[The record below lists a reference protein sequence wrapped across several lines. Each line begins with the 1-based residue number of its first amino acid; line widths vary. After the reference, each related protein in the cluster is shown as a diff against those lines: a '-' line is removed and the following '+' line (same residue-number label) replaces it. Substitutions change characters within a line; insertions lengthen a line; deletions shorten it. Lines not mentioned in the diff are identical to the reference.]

1 MRKGYEYLL
10 SNFFY
15 RVFFLFSEAAHFAFF
30 PFYTS
35 TETDRSYSSHIIL
48 NVTVKNET
56 EWTLKNGLGAEMVK
70 ANTSTYK
77 GLIVYPTYGYYLSSN
92 FDHSLDVSITTY
104 VETNTSEYSS
114 FYRVQ
119 PRPMLGQNY
128 TISMVSDSSSEYE
141 CAILAPIDQQLHII
155 VTLPPDLLYK
165 VLLYDETLKETQTNY
180 TVPKGKAVKLQS
192 RFPINGVIIM
202 SETAKF
208 SVFCAERNM
217 RYQLL
222 PNRYCGKKFNAL
234 CPNNNYFSYCNV
246 SLTSV
251 IDNTI
256 LFRTNSTGQRSQ
268 MLYKGHFISFRLDPG
283 MDMALRTTNEVCV
296 LISKFRD
303 LFVNNT
309 ILKSHVEMIFSQDNP
324 PKKPSALTTTQKL
337 EPTKV
342 STLMNK
348 NSQTIT
354 TAGALHSFP
363 LQFSSTLYSRVLS
376 NRKTSI
382 FNVYKTSQQNN
393 FSQSTGKQLIF
404 KTIPD
409 STKEKKST
417 SLDRTTNFAHIFLKS
432 SPLTNQATVL
442 SSLYPLTTTKKLKLL
457 NSTSSKSSLQTKE
470 NQISTT
476 SSVIVPISKLLMQG
490 NTISM
495 KEGCVCSYTEYC
507 AEFRQDIVSQAEVTS
522 KLNHLRSTLSVNK
535 SSLTSF
541 VRQKTCAVDE
551 RTSARNIG
559 YVGVLVILMCSMLI
573 ISCDL
578 ITLFQLVRKV

>member
-1 MRKGYEYLL
+1 
-10 SNFFY
+10 
-15 RVFFLFSEAAHFAFF
+15 
-30 PFYTS
+30 
-35 TETDRSYSSHIIL
+35 
-48 NVTVKNET
+48 
-56 EWTLKNGLGAEMVK
+56 MVK

-77 GLIVYPTYGYYLSSN
+77 GLIVYPTYGYYLSPN

-180 TVPKGKAVKLQS
+180 TVPKG
-192 RFPINGVIIM
+192 
-202 SETAKF
+202 
-208 SVFCAERNM
+208 
-217 RYQLL
+217 
-222 PNRYCGKKFNAL
+222 
-234 CPNNNYFSYCNV
+234 
-246 SLTSV
+246 
-251 IDNTI
+251 
-256 LFRTNSTGQRSQ
+256 
-268 MLYKGHFISFRLDPG
+268 

-324 PKKPSALTTTQKL
+324 PRKPSALTTTQKL

-348 NSQTIT
+348 NSQSIT
-354 TAGALHSFP
+354 TA
-363 LQFSSTLYSRVLS
+363 
-376 NRKTSI
+376 
-382 FNVYKTSQQNN
+382 
-393 FSQSTGKQLIF
+393 
-404 KTIPD
+404 D
-409 STKEKKST
+409 
-417 SLDRTTNFAHIFLKS
+417 
-432 SPLTNQATVL
+432 
-442 SSLYPLTTTKKLKLL
+442 
-457 NSTSSKSSLQTKE
+457 
-470 NQISTT
+470 
-476 SSVIVPISKLLMQG
+476 
-490 NTISM
+490 
-495 KEGCVCSYTEYC
+495 TEYC

-522 KLNHLRSTLSVNK
+522 KLNHLRSKLSVNK

>member
-1 MRKGYEYLL
+1 M
-10 SNFFY
+10 
-15 RVFFLFSEAAHFAFF
+15 
-30 PFYTS
+30 
-35 TETDRSYSSHIIL
+35 
-48 NVTVKNET
+48 TVKNET

-141 CAILAPIDQQLHII
+141 CAILAPIHQQIHII

-165 VLLYDETLKETQTNY
+165 VLLNDQTLIKTQTNY

-192 RFPINGVIIM
+192 SFPIHGVIIM

-208 SVFCAERNM
+208 SVFCAERNI

-222 PNRYCGKKFNAL
+222 PNRYCGKNFNAI
-234 CPNNNYFSYCNV
+234 CPNDNYYSYCNV

-251 IDNTI
+251 TDNNI

-324 PKKPSALTTTQKL
+324 PRKPSALTTTQKL

-404 KTIPD
+404 KTKPD

-417 SLDRTTNFAHIFLKS
+417 SLHRTTNFAHIFLKS

-490 NTISM
+490 NTIST
-495 KEGCVCSYTEYC
+495 KEGCVCSDTEYC

>member
-15 RVFFLFSEAAHFAFF
+15 RVVFLFSEAAHFAFF

-56 EWTLKNGLGAEMVK
+56 EWTLKNGAEMVK

-208 SVFCAERNM
+208 SVFCAERNI

-222 PNRYCGKKFNAL
+222 PNRYCGKNFNAI
-234 CPNNNYFSYCNV
+234 CPNDNYYSYCNV

-251 IDNTI
+251 TDNNI

-324 PKKPSALTTTQKL
+324 PRKPSALTTTQKL

-393 FSQSTGKQLIF
+393 FSQSTEKQLIF

-417 SLDRTTNFAHIFLKS
+417 SLHRTTNFAHIFLKS

-495 KEGCVCSYTEYC
+495 KEGCVCSDTEYC

>member
-1 MRKGYEYLL
+1 
-10 SNFFY
+10 
-15 RVFFLFSEAAHFAFF
+15 
-30 PFYTS
+30 
-35 TETDRSYSSHIIL
+35 
-48 NVTVKNET
+48 
-56 EWTLKNGLGAEMVK
+56 MVK

-128 TISMVSDSSSEYE
+128 TISMASDSSSEYE
-141 CAILAPIDQQLHII
+141 CAILAPIHQQLHII

-165 VLLYDETLKETQTNY
+165 VLLNDHTLIKTQTNY

-192 RFPINGVIIM
+192 RFQINGVIIM

-251 IDNTI
+251 TDNTI

-324 PKKPSALTTTQKL
+324 PRIPSALTTTQKL

-348 NSQTIT
+348 SSQTIT

-363 LQFSSTLYSRVLS
+363 WQFSSTLYSRVLS

-382 FNVYKTSQQNN
+382 FNVYKTSQQNI
-393 FSQSTGKQLIF
+393 FSQSTGKQLTF

-409 STKEKKST
+409 SSKEKKST

-432 SPLTNQATVL
+432 SPLTNQATDL
-442 SSLYPLTTTKKLKLL
+442 SSLDPLITTKKLKLL

-470 NQISTT
+470 NQMSTT
-476 SSVIVPISKLLMQG
+476 SSVIVPISTMLMQG

-495 KEGCVCSYTEYC
+495 KEDCVCSDTEYC

>member
-1 MRKGYEYLL
+1 M
-10 SNFFY
+10 
-15 RVFFLFSEAAHFAFF
+15 
-30 PFYTS
+30 
-35 TETDRSYSSHIIL
+35 
-48 NVTVKNET
+48 TVKNET

-141 CAILAPIDQQLHII
+141 CAILAPIHQQIHII

-165 VLLYDETLKETQTNY
+165 VLLNDQTLIKTQTNY

-208 SVFCAERNM
+208 SVFCAERNI

-222 PNRYCGKKFNAL
+222 PNRYCGKNFNAI
-234 CPNNNYFSYCNV
+234 CPNDNYYSYCNV

-251 IDNTI
+251 TDNNI

-324 PKKPSALTTTQKL
+324 PRKPSALTTTQKL

-348 NSQTIT
+348 NSQSIT

-382 FNVYKTSQQNN
+382 FNAYKTSQQNN
-393 FSQSTGKQLIF
+393 FSQSTEKQLIF

-417 SLDRTTNFAHIFLKS
+417 SLHRTTNFAHIFLKS

-457 NSTSSKSSLQTKE
+457 NSTRSKSSLQTKE

-490 NTISM
+490 NTIST
-495 KEGCVCSYTEYC
+495 KEGCVCSDTEYC